1 MFLYKLL
8 KHKKLFKYPDSHSD
22 VLSELFVR
30 DMKDDEVEEIILMEY
45 EHFGYSVF
53 ADLSTTSYKKKVL
66 VCEIDGEIAGFA
78 VLYWDDEAFHI
89 GSLIVKEEH
98 RMKGVG
104 KALIERTVS
113 EAIKL
118 GFRKIYADVSVSSSA
133 LDFYFSNGFEIEETI
148 KHYYGISKHAF
159 RLSLSV

>member
-1 MFLYKLL
+1 M
-8 KHKKLFKYPDSHSD
+8 
-22 VLSELFVR
+22 LSELFVR
-30 DMKDDEVEEIILMEY
+30 EMRDDEVEEIILVEY

-53 ADLSTTSYKKKVL
+53 ADLSTTAYRKKVI
-66 VCEIDGEIAGFA
+66 VCEIEKEIAGFA
-78 VLYWDDEAFHI
+78 VVYWDDESFHI
-89 GSLIVKEEH
+89 GSLIVKDEY

-104 KALIERTVS
+104 KALIEKIAS
-113 EAIKL
+113 EAIKI

-159 RLSLSV
+159 RLSLTV

>member
-1 MFLYKLL
+1 
-8 KHKKLFKYPDSHSD
+8 

-30 DMKDDEVEEIILMEY
+30 EMRDDEVEEIILLEY

-53 ADLSTTSYKKKVL
+53 ADLSTTAYRKKVL
-66 VCEIDGEIAGFA
+66 VCEIDNEIAGFA
-78 VLYWDDEAFHI
+78 VIYWDEESFHI
-89 GSLIVKEEH
+89 GSLIVREEH
-98 RMKGVG
+98 RTKGAG
-104 KALIERTVS
+104 KALIEKIAA